1 MEQVQST
8 SETTKP
14 AARFAPLKIN
24 ELTGIAHGAARA
36 RGWWD
41 GVIRTEEEA
50 GMLVVTEV
58 AEASEAVRNKL
69 PPICAFAATDPAIRT
84 PDDPVTWNWQ
94 LKPEGEATELADVII
109 RICDFFGWK
118 TWDLATAIQDG
129 LQWGP
134 KTAAELTITELAE
147 RLAEQH
153 SWLKDKNP
161 LAAHLY
167 ITNWAAKIVETH
179 DAYISL
185 GQCAALTLAYCG
197 AKGLPIEEAIG
208 HKLKYNETRP
218 YRHGGKAL

>member
-1 MEQVQST
+1 MN
-8 SETTKP
+8 
-14 AARFAPLKIN
+14 IN
-24 ELTGIAHGAARA
+24 ELVNTAHGAARA
-36 RGWWD
+36 KGWWD

-50 GMLVVTEV
+50 AMLVVTEI

-69 PPICAFAATDPAIRT
+69 PAICQFAATDPAMRT
-84 PDDPVTWNWQ
+84 PDMTECWNWQ

-129 LQWGP
+129 LTWGQ
-134 KTAAELTITELAE
+134 AAKDMTITELAKA
-147 RLAEQH
+147 LAEQH
-153 SWLKDKNP
+153 SWIGNKEA

-167 ITNWAAKIVETH
+167 ITNWAAKLTETH

-197 AKGLPIEEAIG
+197 AKGLPIEEAIN
-208 HKLKYNETRP
+208 HKLRYNETRP
-218 YRHGGKAL
+218 WKHGGKLL